1 MGADIEL
8 LENIRDELIEQNKKM
23 DERNQILKEQ
33 KEILKETN
41 KVLGEEIRRLT
52 DMLYNN
58 F

>member
-23 DERNQILKEQ
+23 DERKQILEEQ

-41 KVLGEEIRRLT
+41 KVLRKEIRRLT
-52 DMLYNN
+52 NVLYNN
-58 F
+58 L

>member
-8 LENIRDELIEQNKKM
+8 LESIRDELIEQNKKM